1 MMCTRNPVV
10 PVDGPDV
17 ALIPGV
23 AASISDVL
31 GSGMVLTTCEVGRTR
46 DDVRRQC

>member
-1 MMCTRNPVV
+1 MMCTCNPVV
-10 PVDGPDV
+10 PADGPGV

-23 AASISDVL
+23 VASIS

-46 DDVRRQC
+46 DGVKRQC